1 MRELSVAAPETTT
14 TPTAGESN
22 SRGLE
27 VRAVVKTFAGHPVL
41 NGVTLTVPPGSTTA
55 VVGPSGSGKTTLLRV
70 IAGFEQCDSGTVSLG
85 GQLLAS
91 TDRSVAAHRRNIG
104 FVTQDG
110 ALFPHLSIG
119 ANIMFGLDRRRGQ
132 DRRARL
138 AQVTALLETVSLDPE
153 MVDRRPHQLSGGQQQ
168 RVALARAL
176 ARHPHLMLLD
186 ESFSALDAGLRA
198 ETRRAVSGI
207 LQRAGVTTV
216 LVTHDQGEAL
226 SFADQVAVIRDG
238 RLAQVGEPATV
249 YSQPVDRATADFLG
263 EATFL
268 QGHVIG
274 DRARCALG
282 DVTVRAGSVQGEAML
297 MFRPEQIDLDTRH
310 GIPVSLVGTEY
321 FGPHSR
327 VRVRLHGGGPQ
338 ITVLH
343 PGVVPSDGPLHVV
356 VNGLPA
362 VMPRTSA

>member
-1 MRELSVAAPETTT
+1 MT
-14 TPTAGESN
+14 
-22 SRGLE
+22 
-27 VRAVVKTFAGHPVL
+27 K
-41 NGVTLTVPPGSTTA
+41 
-55 VVGPSGSGKTTLLRV
+55 
-70 IAGFEQCDSGTVSLG
+70 
-85 GQLLAS
+85 
-91 TDRSVAAHRRNIG
+91 
-104 FVTQDG
+104 DG
-110 ALFPHLSIG
+110 ALFPHLTIG

-132 DRRARL
+132 GRQARL
-138 AQVTALLETVSLDPE
+138 AQATALLETVSLDTA
-153 MVDRRPHQLSGGQQQ
+153 MIDRRPHHLSGGQQQ

-176 ARHPHLMLLD
+176 ARQPDLMLLD

-226 SFADQVAVIRDG
+226 LFADQVAVLRDG
-238 RLAQVGEPATV
+238 RLAQVGKPATV
-249 YSQPVDRATADFLG
+249 YSQPVDRATAAFLG

-274 DRARCALG
+274 DRATCALG
-282 DVTVRAGSVQGEAML
+282 EVTVAPGSTQGEATL
-297 MFRPEQIDLDTRH
+297 MFRPEQIHFDARD

-327 VRVRLHGGGPQ
+327 VRVRLNGDGPQ

-356 VNGLPA
+356 VHGPPA
-362 VMPRTSA
+362 VMRRIPD